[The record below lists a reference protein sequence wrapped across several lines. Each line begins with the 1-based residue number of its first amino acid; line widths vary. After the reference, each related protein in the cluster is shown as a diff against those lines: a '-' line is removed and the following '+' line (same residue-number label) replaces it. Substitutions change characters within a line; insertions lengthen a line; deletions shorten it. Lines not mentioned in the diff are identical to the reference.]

1 MPAIMTIDLTAKDN
15 IRLPGLG
22 LVTGTV
28 VYGEGHSGTRWD
40 PPEPA
45 EVIVESI
52 RDAFGIEIPDDY
64 WDDHDDDYEA
74 LCDQVGAL
82 VDAEV
87 SAGWA
92 DLTVTEDGF
101 DADLPF

>member
-1 MPAIMTIDLTAKDN
+1 MPAIMTLDLTAKDN

-28 VYGEGHSGTRWD
+28 VYGAGYPGTYWD

-45 EVIVESI
+45 EVIIESL
-52 RDAFGIEIPDDY
+52 RDAFGIAVPDEY
-64 WDDHDDDYEA
+64 WDDHEDDYEA